1 MKRKILIAAL
11 LLASVGTFAQH
22 EVGSLNIQPKIGLNI
37 ATMTNSD
44 GSDPRVGF
52 VVGAEAEYQATDLLS
67 VTAGVLYS
75 QQGIKADAFGIK
87 STFKMDYINVPIL
100 ANVYVLP
107 GFAVKVGLQP
117 GFLVNDKVK
126 VSSGGTSAEMGIKE
140 ALRNAG
146 VDASVKSFD
155 LAIPVG
161 LSYEYKNVQL
171 DARYNWSVTKAISA
185 AGENTRNSVFQI
197 TLGYKF
203 AL

>member
-100 ANVYVLP
+100 A
-107 GFAVKVGLQP
+107 
-117 GFLVNDKVK
+117 K